1 MSEGDEFVNG
11 LEKALK
17 LSTTISTSNIHM
29 FDGQRRLHK
38 YRTVEEII
46 DGYMEIRYSMYEKRK
61 AHMIDNLTRRLQK
74 LSNKAKYI
82 QQTLS
87 GEVDLRKKSAI
98 QVEELMT
105 KYEFDKIDGD
115 FKYLIK
121 MPMDSVTEENVAHIM
136 KERDD
141 ATKELEVLTKTTI
154 NKMWLCDLAVFEK
167 QYSVY
172 QTKRQQIQSGAVK
185 ASKPIKKKAAKK

>member
-1 MSEGDEFVNG
+1 
-11 LEKALK
+11 
-17 LSTTISTSNIHM
+17 M
-29 FDGQRRLHK
+29 FDGQRRLNK
-38 YRTVEEII
+38 YRSIEEII
-46 DGYMEIRYSMYEKRK
+46 DGYMEIRYTMYEKRK
-61 AHMIDNLTRRLQK
+61 AHLIDNLTRKLQK

-105 KYEFDKIDGD
+105 NQEFDKIEGD

-141 ATKELEVLTKTTI
+141 STKELEILTKTTI
-154 NKMWLCDLAVFEK
+154 NHMWLRDLTEFEK
-167 QYSVY
+167 QYKVY
-172 QTKRQQIQSGAVK
+172 QTKRQQIQNGDIKATKPVK
-185 ASKPIKKKAAKK
+185 TVKKKATKK